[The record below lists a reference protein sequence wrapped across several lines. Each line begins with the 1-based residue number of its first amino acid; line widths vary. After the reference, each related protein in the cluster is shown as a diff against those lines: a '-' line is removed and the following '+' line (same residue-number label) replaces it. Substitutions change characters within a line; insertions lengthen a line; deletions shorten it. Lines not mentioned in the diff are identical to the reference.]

1 MGSLATARKWKK
13 KGLGV
18 KLARRLHMYFGLVLL
33 PFVLLYG
40 TTALLFNHS
49 SWMSTSDY
57 FRSSSEPFLAA
68 QQDAPSE
75 IVTQIS
81 KELSTREEFDF
92 TGYDEDSVE
101 LVNEHIFDVEEDGFR
116 YRYRF
121 IPMEPKAF
129 VQRTPTSEPTDSE
142 FTVSPLDFAPAPSIA
157 QLVEAIEE
165 DHNGSEARIRSASDV
180 RFVANINQEKWVL
193 TCDLQTGKVTH
204 NKFEEPR
211 SDFNWRSYLL
221 RLHKTRGYPRDG
233 DSVRLGWAVA
243 VDVMGLLMLFW
254 GLSGIIMWWQ
264 MKPFRLTGGVLVLVG
279 VLLCGSLGYWLYQ
292 AVYY

>member
-1 MGSLATARKWKK
+1 MGSQATARKWKK
-13 KGLGV
+13 KGWGV
-18 KLARRLHMYFGLVLL
+18 KLARRLHMYFGLILL

-40 TTALLFNHS
+40 MTALLFNHS

-57 FRSSSEPFLAA
+57 YRSSSEPFSSVQKDL
-68 QQDAPSE
+68 PSE
-75 IVTQIS
+75 IVEQIA
-81 KELSTREEFDF
+81 KELSSREELNF

-121 IPMEPKAF
+121 VPMESKAF
-129 VQRTPTSEPTDSE
+129 VQKTPTQEQKEPE
-142 FTVSPLDFAPAPSIA
+142 FTVSPVDFAPAPSIA

-165 DHNGSEARIRSASDV
+165 DHNGSEVRIRSASDV
-180 RFVANINQEKWVL
+180 RFVANINREKWVL
-193 TCDLQTGKVTH
+193 TCDLQTGKVTQS
-204 NKFEEPR
+204 KFEEPR
-211 SDFNWRSYLL
+211 SEFNWRSYLL

-233 DSVRLGWAVA
+233 DSVRFGWAVA

-264 MKPFRLTGGVLVLVG
+264 MKPFRAIGGVLVLIG
-279 VLLCGSLGYWLYQ
+279 VLLCGLLGYWLYQ
-292 AVYY
+292 AIYY